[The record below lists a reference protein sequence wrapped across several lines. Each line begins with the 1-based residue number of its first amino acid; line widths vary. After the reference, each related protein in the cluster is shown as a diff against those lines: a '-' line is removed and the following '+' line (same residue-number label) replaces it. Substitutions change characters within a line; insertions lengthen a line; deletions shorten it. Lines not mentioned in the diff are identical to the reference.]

1 MSDIGCII
9 LSGGESS
16 RMGQDKGLINLH
28 GKEMIRHVLDAVEG
42 ITSEPIIISNKLNYR
57 NISKNVFPDIIS
69 GCGPVGGILSG
80 IFHTDCE
87 KNLVLSCDIP
97 LVSPDWLKFLIN
109 NSPEDKITISAC
121 NGKLH
126 PLVGIYPK
134 LILPDLAS
142 AVRENRL
149 KLVDFVKE
157 NQALVL
163 DTLLLGDEIPSAS
176 FTNFNSPDE
185 IQAAFPGLEV
195 NKT

>member
-9 LSGGESS
+9 LAGGKSS
-16 RMGQDKGLINLH
+16 RMGQDKGLVTLK
-28 GKEMIRHVLDAVEG
+28 GKEMIRHVLDAVGG
-42 ITSEPIIISNKLNYR
+42 IVSEPIIISNNLKYR
-57 NISKNVFPDIIS
+57 NFSKKVFSDIIS

-80 IFHTDCE
+80 MFHTDHE

-97 LVSPDWLKFLIN
+97 LISSDWLKYLVN
-109 NSPEDKITISAC
+109 NSQENKIMISAC

-126 PLVGIYPK
+126 PLVGVYPK
-134 LILPDLAS
+134 IILPDLAS

-163 DTLLLGDEIPSAS
+163 DTLLLGDKIPFAS

-185 IQAAFPGLEV
+185 IQAAFPGMEV
-195 NKT
+195 NNT